1 MVSCRKVTRL
11 VEAAGFGGCVICMLT
26 ELNGEVKHLQHSQEG
41 SHGQFWKAVFG
52 VRRRPAQCSYL
63 AAIQV
68 SFFFFF
74 LAEVCFS
81 SAVLYGAEEGIS
93 FVFKSC
99 SLSLHRTEIG
109 TKLGRNVLSHRHEQF
124 SSAQWAQPGGT

>member
-1 MVSCRKVTRL
+1 MAKSSICSTHRREVT
-11 VEAAGFGGCVICMLT
+11 
-26 ELNGEVKHLQHSQEG
+26 G
-41 SHGQFWKAVFG
+41 SSGRQSLESDGDLRSVLIWRQSRF
-52 VRRRPAQCSYL
+52 P
-63 AAIQV
+63 
-68 SFFFFF
+68 FFFF